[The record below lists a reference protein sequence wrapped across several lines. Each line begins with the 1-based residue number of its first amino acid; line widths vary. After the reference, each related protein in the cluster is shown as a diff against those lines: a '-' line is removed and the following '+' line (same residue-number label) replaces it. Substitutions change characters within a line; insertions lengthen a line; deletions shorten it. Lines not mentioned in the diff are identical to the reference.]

1 MIEFFFLAEPY
12 LRSDLYLCFRDTFN
26 FYIKAHVIWLSV
38 LAIYYVVNI
47 IWILIMLFLKPFCLF
62 ILALTFQSQSHEP
75 PAFLSQNT
83 IEKKTVITSNH
94 ISTSKN
100 TSIMYEKNCKS
111 IV

>member
-1 MIEFFFLAEPY
+1 MF
-12 LRSDLYLCFRDTFN
+12 
-26 FYIKAHVIWLSV
+26 AHIIRLLI

-47 IWILIMLFLKPFCLF
+47 IWIFTVMLFLKHFCLF

-83 IEKKTVITSNH
+83 IQKKTVITSNH

-100 TSIMYEKNCKS
+100 T
-111 IV
+111 